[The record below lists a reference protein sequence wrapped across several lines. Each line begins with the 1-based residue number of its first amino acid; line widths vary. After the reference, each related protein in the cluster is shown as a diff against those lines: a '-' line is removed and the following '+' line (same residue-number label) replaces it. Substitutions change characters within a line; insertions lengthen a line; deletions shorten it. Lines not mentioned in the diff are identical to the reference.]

1 MYFQDDFLH
10 FRLNE
15 LVGLSTLVSLFDVNL
30 AKRFDNIYSYHRWTL
45 KELDNQPLMIHI
57 TECVDFRH
65 KLHTKKITQPE
76 FIFSDDM
83 DIF

>member
-15 LVGLSTLVSLFDVNL
+15 LVGLSTLVSLFDVDL

-45 KELDNQPLMIHI
+45 KESDNQPLMIHI

-65 KLHTKKITQPE
+65 KLHTQKITQPE